1 MATETS
7 SSATEMINETEEVTT
22 SEATSDAER
31 KKRSV
36 IWGYFV
42 VRKED
47 KSKAVCMTCNEV
59 VSRGGTNPKHFNT
72 SNLRKHLQS
81 HEKEYKEFC
90 EKDAAKNEEGKLKKA
105 NFKQLTLQS
114 IAEKRKPYPSD
125 HPRVKL
131 LTYRIAEMI
140 SIDLQPFSVVEDTG
154 FIRLVAELDSRFVL
168 PSRRYLSEVVVPE
181 IHAKAKFKVT
191 ELLQSTKYISMT
203 TDIWTST
210 NCHHSFLSLTAHF
223 VVPKTMEKKDV
234 MLSAWQFDESHT
246 GANISAAVLSHIQ
259 EWDIEEKI
267 VCILRDNAS
276 NMVSG
281 LNIANI
287 TSLPCFAHT
296 LQLIIKDGVL
306 LQQSVVQL
314 LSCARS
320 LVGHYH
326 RSNVAFNTFRQ
337 IQAQLNL
344 PQHVLIQDIATRWNS
359 SYYMLE
365 RLVEQKKAITASNT
379 ECQPPTELR
388 AQQWILAEKVVNL
401 LKVFEEATREISGDY
416 SSASIVIP
424 IINSLK
430 RTISQEEDDHGIM
443 GMKRGMLRSITDRY
457 GDIEQQPLCVLATVL
472 DPRFKLKVFS
482 SATYSANARMLL
494 IQECELWLS
503 NFSCGGSEPQPKR
516 AKTGTQP
523 TDKQSSSTL
532 WSLFDEMLA
541 DSEDCSE
548 GEGQSRN
555 TAEIMVDMYLKE
567 PILARSERI
576 HPLTYWLGKKTLW
589 PCLVDLA
596 CKYLSIPPSS
606 VPSERLFSSAADI
619 VSQERNR
626 ILPDKAEMLL
636 FLKKNLPV
644 VGF

>member
-1 MATETS
+1 
-7 SSATEMINETEEVTT
+7 
-22 SEATSDAER
+22 
-31 KKRSV
+31 
-36 IWGYFV
+36 
-42 VRKED
+42 
-47 KSKAVCMTCNEV
+47 
-59 VSRGGTNPKHFNT
+59 
-72 SNLRKHLQS
+72 
-81 HEKEYKEFC
+81 
-90 EKDAAKNEEGKLKKA
+90 
-105 NFKQLTLQS
+105 
-114 IAEKRKPYPSD
+114 
-125 HPRVKL
+125 
-131 LTYRIAEMI
+131 
-140 SIDLQPFSVVEDTG
+140 
-154 FIRLVAELDSRFVL
+154 
-168 PSRRYLSEVVVPE
+168 
-181 IHAKAKFKVT
+181 
-191 ELLQSTKYISMT
+191 
-203 TDIWTST
+203 
-210 NCHHSFLSLTAHF
+210 
-223 VVPKTMEKKDV
+223 

-246 GANISAAVLSHIQ
+246 GANISAAVLSRIQ

-287 TSLPCFAHT
+287 TSLPCLAHT

-344 PQHVLIQDIATRWNS
+344 PQHVLIQDVATRWNS

-388 AQQWILAEKVVNL
+388 AQQWILAEKVVKL
-401 LKVFEEATREISGDY
+401 LKVFKEATREISGDY

-503 NFSCGGSEPQPKR
+503 NFSCGGSEPEPQPKR
-516 AKTGTQP
+516 AKTDTQP

-567 PILARSERI
+567 PVLARSERI
-576 HPLTYWLGKKTLW
+576 HPFTYWLGKKTLW

>member
-1 MATETS
+1 MATEES
-7 SSATEMINETEEVTT
+7 SSTTEMNDETEEVTN
-22 SEATSDAER
+22 SEATTDAER

-42 VRKED
+42 VRNED
-47 KSKAVCMTCNEV
+47 KSKAICMTCNEV
-59 VSRGGTNPKHFNT
+59 VSRGGNNPKHFNT
-72 SNLRKHLQS
+72 TNLRKHLQS
-81 HEKEYKEFC
+81 HAKEYKAFC
-90 EKDAAKNEEGKLKKA
+90 EKEATKNEEGKLKKA

-114 IAEKRKPYPSD
+114 VAEKRKPYPSD

-131 LTYRIAEMI
+131 LTYRVAEMI
-140 SIDLQPFSVVEDTG
+140 SIDLQPFSLVEANG
-154 FIRLVAELDSRFVL
+154 FIRLVAETRFVL
-168 PSRRYLSEVVVPE
+168 PSRRYLSEVVIPE
-181 IHAKAKFKVT
+181 IHAKTKFKVT
-191 ELLQSTKYISMT
+191 ELLRSTNYISMT

-223 VVPKTMEKKDV
+223 VIPQTMEKKDV

-246 GANISAAVLSHIQ
+246 GANISAAILSRIQ

-267 VCILRDNAS
+267 VCILRDNAA

-287 TSLPCFAHT
+287 TSLPCLAHT

-344 PQHVLIQDIATRWNS
+344 PQHVLIQDVATRWNS

-379 ECQPPTELR
+379 ECQPPSELR
-388 AQQWILAEKVVNL
+388 AQQWILAEKVVKL

-430 RTISQEEDDHGIM
+430 WTISQEEDDHGIM

-472 DPRFKLKVFS
+472 DPRFKLKTFS
-482 SATYSANARMLL
+482 SATCSANARMLL
-494 IQECELWLS
+494 IQECESWLS

-516 AKTGTQP
+516 AKTSTQS

-541 DSEDCSE
+541 DSTDCTED
-548 GEGQSRN
+548 EGQSRN

-567 PILARSERI
+567 PVLARSERI

-626 ILPDKAEMLL
+626 ILPDKAEMLM